1 MLLRQHKDHVFW
13 VELWCVFMLELLSL
27 SRVCVC
33 FSKKKKKDNIL
44 YNIKYIEFFFLKE
57 LGFGFLVSQLIY
69 RSEIVFLRH
78 NFLYNMNFIEFFTS
92 DISKPIC
99 KTDLMFLRHDFC
111 LKVVLVGWEIF
122 PIVKYFL
129 EKKIFSGFWL
139 CYWKCYGL
147 HIFKLLSHIFS
158 SPKHVYNKI

>member
-1 MLLRQHKDHVFW
+1 MCLYVRITF
-13 VELWCVFMLELLSL
+13 SL
-27 SRVCVC
+27 PCVC
-33 FSKKKKKDNIL
+33 LFLKKKKKDNIL

-122 PIVKYFL
+122 SNR
-129 EKKIFSGFWL
+129 KIFFG
-139 CYWKCYGL
+139 KEN
-147 HIFKLLSHIFS
+147 IFKFLVVLLKTLWITYF
-158 SPKHVYNKI
+158 

>member
-13 VELWCVFMLELLSL
+13 VELWCVFMLESLSL

-33 FSKKKKKDNIL
+33 FSKKKKDNIL
-44 YNIKYIEFFFLKE
+44 YNINYIEFFFLKE

-69 RSEIVFLRH
+69 RSEIVFLRN

-122 PIVKYFL
+122 SNR
-129 EKKIFSGFWL
+129 KIFFG
-139 CYWKCYGL
+139 KEN
-147 HIFKLLSHIFS
+147 IFRFLVVLLKMLWITYF
-158 SPKHVYNKI
+158 

>member
-1 MLLRQHKDHVFW
+1 M
-13 VELWCVFMLELLSL
+13 CVFVSQ
-27 SRVCVC
+27 
-33 FSKKKKKDNIL
+33 KKKKKDNIL
-44 YNIKYIEFFFLKE
+44 YNINYIEFFFLKE

-122 PIVKYFL
+122 SNR
-129 EKKIFSGFWL
+129 KIFFG
-139 CYWKCYGL
+139 KEN
-147 HIFKLLSHIFS
+147 IFRFLVVLLKMLWITYF
-158 SPKHVYNKI
+158 